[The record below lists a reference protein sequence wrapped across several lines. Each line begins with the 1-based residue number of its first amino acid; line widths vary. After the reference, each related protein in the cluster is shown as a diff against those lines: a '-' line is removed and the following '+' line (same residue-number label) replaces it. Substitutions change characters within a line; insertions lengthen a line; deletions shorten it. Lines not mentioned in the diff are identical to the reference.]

1 MYHAYGF
8 YFDNLLV
15 GHSTSPQQSYPVWK
29 LSWVIM
35 EIYVQGAEDLGMW
48 ELTESAMLQRI
59 GRTRKFGFSLQV
71 IVMPVFAGNT

>member
-1 MYHAYGF
+1 
-8 YFDNLLV
+8 
-15 GHSTSPQQSYPVWK
+15 
-29 LSWVIM
+29 M